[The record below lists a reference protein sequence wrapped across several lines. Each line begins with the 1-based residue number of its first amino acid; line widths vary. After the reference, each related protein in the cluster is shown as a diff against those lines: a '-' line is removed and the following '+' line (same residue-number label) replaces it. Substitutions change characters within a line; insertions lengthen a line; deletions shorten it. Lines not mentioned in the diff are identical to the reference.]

1 MKIVN
6 IQTIFLSEF
15 GFYFFHHFFIQ
26 LYSPGGLEGSE
37 AQQKS
42 LGQALSDC
50 SGELQRQ
57 MAAVMLTQEPTAL
70 RMTQNDCFQKR

>member
-1 MKIVN
+1 MV
-6 IQTIFLSEF
+6 
-15 GFYFFHHFFIQ
+15 
-26 LYSPGGLEGSE
+26 GGLEGSE

-57 MAAVMLTQEPTAL
+57 MAAVMLTQAVEAVAAVACGSEVESVWEPNS
-70 RMTQNDCFQKR
+70 QFSC